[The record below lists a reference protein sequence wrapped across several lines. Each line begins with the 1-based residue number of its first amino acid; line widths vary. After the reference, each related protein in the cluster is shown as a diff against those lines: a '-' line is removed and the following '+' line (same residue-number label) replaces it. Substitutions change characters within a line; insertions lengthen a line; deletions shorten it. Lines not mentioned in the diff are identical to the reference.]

1 MRSLC
6 HWGALKD
13 TTGDESGLCLL
24 LACVSLEFLE
34 CILTRRIHC
43 VFVRVRVCLC
53 ACVWVYVCIT
63 YVYMYVCIYIYIYI
77 YTYIHIGCGESLEY
91 GLKIAELNKVIAE
104 KDKYISRL
112 SEQAKAQIQVSV
124 YTLYSVS
131 FDTILFGLF

>member
-1 MRSLC
+1 M
-6 HWGALKD
+6 
-13 TTGDESGLCLL
+13 
-24 LACVSLEFLE
+24 CVCVCVLV
-34 CILTRRIHC
+34 CVCVCVCVC
-43 VFVRVRVCLC
+43 VFVC
-53 ACVWVYVCIT
+53 
-63 YVYMYVCIYIYIYI
+63 VCIY
-77 YTYIHIGCGESLEY
+77 TGCGESLEY